1 MKKSYFSSV
10 YYREYAGELASGKT
24 NLPYY
29 QRVIEYG
36 KRDGFQG
43 IEVLPTFEL
52 MKGQGL
58 EFADDYKD
66 QAKRIREKL
75 DKEGMVCS
83 CFSFGLNMLSN
94 EDYAFRILRQ
104 SADVAEILG
113 SPYVHHTFQC
123 SFAAK
128 NVLPEE
134 SYYQGAEKTFIDLGR
149 AVAEYAGERGLE
161 CIYEDQGVYINT
173 VDRLGSLMAKINMP
187 NVGVC
192 LDCGNSLFYDVSPET
207 FAGAFASLVKHVHI
221 KDYIK
226 NTSPFCPGKGWDSSV
241 SGVWLR
247 NSIIGTG
254 VVNFEKIFSILL
266 SAGYDGFYSLEN
278 QNALDNL
285 SDVSAID
292 EIRIS
297 MKNAEFLYNRAKAS
311 LDI

>member
-10 YYREYAGELASGKT
+10 YYPEYAEEIKNGKT

-66 QAKRIREKL
+66 QAKIIREKL

-94 EDYAFRILRQ
+94 EEYALRVLRQ
-104 SADVAEILG
+104 SAEIAEILG
-113 SPYVHHTFQC
+113 SPFIHHTFQC
-123 SFAAK
+123 SFSTK
-128 NVLPEE
+128 NVKPEE
-134 SYYQGAEKTFIDLGR
+134 SYYQGAEKVFVELGR
-149 AVAEYAGERGLE
+149 AIAEYAGERGIE
-161 CIYEDQGVYINT
+161 CLYEDQGVYLNT
-173 VDRLGSLMAKINMP
+173 VDRLGSLMSKIDMP
-187 NVGVC
+187 NIGVC
-192 LDCGNSLFYDVSPET
+192 LDCGNSLFYDILPEN

-221 KDYIK
+221 KDYIN
-226 NTSPFCPGKGWDSSV
+226 NTSTSRPGRGWDSSV

-247 NSIIGTG
+247 NSVIGTG

-278 QNALDNL
+278 QNAIDN
-285 SDVSAID
+285 VSTESASE
-292 EIRIS
+292 EIRTS